1 MPGKKSSKKTFYDGF
16 KKKKKNAF
24 SLQSLIF
31 STLEGRAAKWSDL
44 TGKLRLVFKK
54 HGIKQVV

>member
-1 MPGKKSSKKTFYDGF
+1 MPGKKSSKKTFDDGF
-16 KKKKKNAF
+16 KKKKAL
-24 SLQSLIF
+24 SLQYLIF

>member
-1 MPGKKSSKKTFYDGF
+1 MMGS
-16 KKKKKNAF
+16 KKKKAL
-24 SLQSLIF
+24 SLQYLIF

>member
-1 MPGKKSSKKTFYDGF
+1 MPGKKSSKKTFDDGF
-16 KKKKKNAF
+16 KKKNAF